1 MEKSTKFLFLGAF
14 DWVVHIRQPDVHVF
28 LISFAIIALKFYRF
42 LFLKNFRSQPQTT
55 RFSVHFVFLWSQFCF
70 IAFHWVL
77 FFLRLSFCIIIAK
90 EISLFSSINIFRI
103 VTHVKLFGY
112 IATVIWWGSATLP
125 AFFFTSNVTEFIAA
139 TSRSLGCVDWSLR
152 DGKTTRG
159 RCASVLWY
167 LYYYQCDHVYSFL
180 EFVLNFAEDVGKSD
194 SKNRLCRC
202 RVLKLTGLL
211 ICKKIERKRELLLIF
226 FFWCF

>member
-90 EISLFSSINIFRI
+90 EISFFSSINIFRI

-125 AFFFTSNVTEFIAA
+125 AFFLHQMSPSLLRQRHEALAASIGHWEMGKQQGGGTPLFCDIYIIINVIMCIVF
-139 TSRSLGCVDWSLR
+139 
-152 DGKTTRG
+152 
-159 RCASVLWY
+159 
-167 LYYYQCDHVYSFL
+167 
-180 EFVLNFAEDVGKSD
+180 
-194 SKNRLCRC
+194 
-202 RVLKLTGLL
+202 
-211 ICKKIERKRELLLIF
+211 
-226 FFWCF
+226 